1 MLNKIIPAIVMLIIP
16 TQAIAKPIAL
26 ACDTSHESQSNYQKE
41 MVNCNPGDSSHLAS
55 MTLDPS
61 VNNSVGKLRIKA
73 CWATEESTWI
83 GKITVGPQ
91 IIVFTPSNPSSKYSS
106 SDFIIDRATLRA
118 GWSDPMRGFQ
128 CKVVETVINN
138 KI

>member
-1 MLNKIIPAIVMLIIP
+1 MLNKIIPAIVLL
-16 TQAIAKPIAL
+16 TVSSQAIAKPTTL
-26 ACDTSHESQSNYQKE
+26 VCDTSHKSQSNYEKE
-41 MVNCNPGDSSHLAS
+41 MSVCKPGESSHIAS
-55 MTLDPS
+55 INLDPT

-73 CWATEESTWI
+73 CWADEESTWI

-91 IIVFTPSNPSSKYSS
+91 FIVFTTNNLTSKYSS

-118 GWSDPMRGFQ
+118 GWTDPMRGFQ
-128 CKVVETVINN
+128 CKVSETILNN